1 MPSQATARALDLAER
16 RRSARLSTHVALIVC
31 GQSAKNQRFEEE
43 TSTLSINDHG
53 ALVVLATELTLGQRV
68 VLMNPQTWNERAGRV
83 TRLGALEG
91 GRTQVGIE
99 FAEPAPGFWPLG
111 APPKKVP
118 VSR

>member
-31 GQSAKNQRFEEE
+31 GQSATNQRFEEE

-53 ALVVLATELTLGQRV
+53 ALVALATELSLGQRV
-68 VLMNPQTWNERAGRV
+68 LLMNPQTWNEKAGRV
-83 TRLGALEG
+83 TRLGAVDG

-111 APPKKVP
+111 APPKKVTAA
-118 VSR
+118 R

>member
-16 RRSARLSTHVALIVC
+16 RRSARLSVNVTLVIC
-31 GQSAKNQRFEEE
+31 GSPEDQRFQEE

-53 ALVVLATELTLGQRV
+53 ALVVLATEVTLGQRV
-68 VLMNPQTWNERAGRV
+68 LLMNPQTWNERAGRV
-83 TRLGALEG
+83 TRLGAIDG

-111 APPKKVP
+111 APPKRVS